1 MKINFGR
8 SEILLLA
15 LGTGAA
21 LTLFLAGCAQQTD
34 SNANSFTQVYNASFS
49 VTCMNCHAGA
59 GSSSGTNLD
68 FTSADAAYAGLI
80 NVAVQIPSNP
90 SKCGGVRR
98 VVPGDATNSYLLGVL
113 FSEDN
118 HNNFAGS
125 NGCQPPTAH
134 LSLVNLSAAER
145 SSLQAWINAGAA
157 R

>member
-1 MKINFGR
+1 MKRRVGR
-8 SEILLLA
+8 SDILLLTLA
-15 LGTGAA
+15 AGAVA
-21 LTLFLAGCAQQTD
+21 TLFMAGCAQQTD
-34 SNANSFTQVYNASFS
+34 SNANSFQQVYDASFS
-49 VTCMNCHAGA
+49 VTCMNCHSGA

-68 FTSADAAYAGLI
+68 FTSADAAFAGLI

-98 VVPGDATNSYLLGVL
+98 VVPGDATNSYLMGVL

-118 HNNFAGS
+118 RNNFAGS
-125 NGCQPPTAH
+125 SGCQPPTTH

-145 SSLQAWINAGAA
+145 SSIMAWINSGAA